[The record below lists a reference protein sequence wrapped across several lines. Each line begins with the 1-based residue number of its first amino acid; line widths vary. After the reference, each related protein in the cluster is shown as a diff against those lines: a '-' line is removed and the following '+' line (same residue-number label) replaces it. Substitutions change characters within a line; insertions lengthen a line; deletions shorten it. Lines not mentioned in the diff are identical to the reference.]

1 MKMIATGIYATLPE
15 GQAIPSRPT
24 GAKAVTLKHIRH
36 EEWTRVACGGLSF
49 SPFLGA
55 REP

>member
-24 GAKAVTLKHIRH
+24 GAKAVALKQIRH
-36 EEWTRVACGGLSF
+36 EEWARVACGGLSF
-49 SPFLGA
+49 SPFVEGA
-55 REP
+55 